1 MHDIGGLV
9 VRSTPTYRHPT
20 KISDEHTYKVRS
32 TFCYVNQGI
41 SKYSKGIDKRPEQGW
56 KRLLTSLLMP
66 CRNNNNIQYNTNSY
80 VNKDIHL
87 SDVGF
92 RLTHRVVAYQIF
104 G

>member
-1 MHDIGGLV
+1 MLV
-9 VRSTPTYRHPT
+9 KYRT
-20 KISDEHTYKVRS
+20 KYFLLCNDDDPA
-32 TFCYVNQGI
+32 QGI

-66 CRNNNNIQYNTNSY
+66 CRNKNNRSIQYNTNSY